1 MTAMTGDRRASEGT
15 TLVVTTQTIRVQG
28 MTCANCVRH
37 VTTALLAVP
46 GVVRAD
52 VDLARAE
59 ATLEVETPI
68 ADATLAPVL
77 DEAGYR
83 LG

>member
-1 MTAMTGDRRASEGT
+1 
-15 TLVVTTQTIRVQG
+15 VTTQTIRVQG

-37 VTTALLAVP
+37 VAAALLAVP
-46 GVVRAD
+46 GVGRAE
-52 VDLARAE
+52 VDLARGE
-59 ATLEVETPI
+59 ATLEVEAPI

-83 LG
+83 LA